1 MNSLDTKINDVFP
14 GCVVRKDLV
23 KEVKGNAIV
32 PSYVL
37 EYLLG
42 QYCATNDEATI
53 NAGIESVKEI
63 LAKHYVHRNEA
74 ELIKS
79 YIKEKGRYKVIDKI
93 FAELDEKNDCYRLTF
108 SNLGINRV
116 LVDAETVSKKHPRL
130 LVSGVWCLADVE
142 YHFSEDKNECPWVLS
157 SIKPIQLSQFN
168 FDDFKD
174 KRSKFTTD
182 EWIDF
187 ILQSIGFNPEMLS
200 RRNKLLQLV
209 RLIPFCE
216 RNYNLME
223 LGPKGTGKSHI
234 YTEFSPHG
242 TLISG
247 GEVTVSKLFV
257 NNSKKHSIGLVG
269 YWDNVAFDE
278 FAGQQKKVDKAL
290 VDIMKGYM
298 ANKSFSRGVETLGA
312 EASMTFIGNT
322 KHNVPFMLTHSNLFE
337 ELPDKYLDSAF
348 LDRIHFYIPGWE
360 IDVIRN
366 ELFTTGYG
374 FVVDYYAEAL
384 KCLRNYDYSNEY
396 KETMEL
402 SSDISTRDRD
412 GINKTFSGLMKIIYP
427 NKVATYEEKE
437 ELLKFAM
444 EGRKRVKDQ
453 LLRIDST
460 FPATDFSYTKSGGE
474 KVKVTTLEEIQYKDM
489 YHGTVTTA
497 EFDAS
502 ENKVN
507 TSTDV
512 DKADNKIDND
522 IHELLQQPIKK
533 AEILK
538 EQHLTFAEGE
548 LGVTYEKL
556 FAPYIKGAKHIT
568 ITDPYIRNVFQT
580 LNLMEFLELIEH
592 NKAVADEVY
601 VELITTT
608 DENTI
613 EMQENNFKQI
623 ESSCYALGIK
633 FSYKFDSTI
642 HARSIVADTGWKI
655 SLDRGLEIYQN
666 CERKDFFA
674 FTTRLQKYRP
684 CRQFEVTYI
693 KQEAE
698 E

>member
-216 RNYNLME
+216 RNYNLIE

-247 GEVTVSKLFV
+247 GEVTVAKLFV

-474 KVKVTTLEEIQYKDM
+474 KVKVTTLEEIQYQDM

-497 EFDAS
+497 EFDKPETEERANNDTA
-502 ENKVN
+502 ETTGN
-507 TSTDV
+507 
-512 DKADNKIDND
+512 IDND
-522 IHELLQQPIKK
+522 IKELLQQPAEKK
-533 AEILK
+533 EELK
-538 EQHLTFAEGE
+538 EQHLTFAEGQ

-580 LNLMEFLELIEH
+580 LNLMEFLELIEQ

-613 EMQENNFKQI
+613 EMQEHNFKQI

-633 FSYKFDSTI
+633 FLYKFDSTI
-642 HARSIVADTGWKI
+642 HARSIVTDTGWKI